1 MNVSD
6 EEVFE
11 CIKNTRPDLIEKIP
25 EMNNKNNTLGDES
38 INKLLKETNKELK
51 KQIDEFNARPKEV
64 KIQNNTDSDLTVKLF
79 LTDDNKLLIDISKQ
93 EKVNIIEEA
102 FLNISQ
108 IKPGDT
114 LTGNFVMKECE
125 NSR

>member
-25 EMNNKNNTLGDES
+25 EMNNKNNTLGDEN

-51 KQIDEFNARPKEV
+51 KRIDEFNARPKEV

-79 LTDDNKLLIDISKQ
+79 LTDDNELLIDISKQ

-102 FLNISQ
+102 FLNASQ
-108 IKPGDT
+108 IKPG
-114 LTGNFVMKECE
+114 GYINRKFCNE
-125 NSR
+125 

>member
-51 KQIDEFNARPKEV
+51 KRIDEFNARPKEV

-79 LTDDNKLLIDISKQ
+79 LTDDNELLIDISKQ

-102 FLNISQ
+102 FLNASQ
-108 IKPGDT
+108 IKPG
-114 LTGNFVMKECE
+114 GYINRKFCNEGV
-125 NSR
+125 